1 MKKNKC
7 KFVIMLSILA
17 ILLIVKGC
25 MLLQAK
31 FVAIVKA
38 PKPQNVTELRAYL
51 SLVNYYG
58 KFIPNLAS
66 TLQPLNSLLRKN
78 CKWVWSEEYSTR
90 GQ

>member
-1 MKKNKC
+1 
-7 KFVIMLSILA
+7 MLSILA

-25 MLLQAK
+25 MLLQTK

-51 SLVNYYG
+51 GLVNYYG
-58 KFIPNLAS
+58 KFILNLAS
-66 TLQPLNSLLRKN
+66 TLQPSTAYCKRIVNGCGLKN
-78 CKWVWSEEYSTR
+78 VQTK

>member
-1 MKKNKC
+1 
-7 KFVIMLSILA
+7 MLSILA

-25 MLLQAK
+25 MLLQTK

-38 PKPQNVTELRAYL
+38 PKPQNVTELRTYL
-51 SLVNYYG
+51 GLVNYYG

-66 TLQPLNSLLRKN
+66 TLQPLNSLLQKN